1 MSRTGELS
9 GPVPRRTAP
18 VPPEPSPVPTDA
30 RVDVVPATLP
40 AVLAPA
46 TGPAGARTGSNR
58 RPPSAHELVAL
69 PGSIPTDNRK

>member
-9 GPVPRRTAP
+9 GPVPGRTAP

-30 RVDVVPATLP
+30 RVDVVPAALP
-40 AVLAPA
+40 AVLDTA
-46 TGPAGARTGSNR
+46 TATADARTGSNR

-69 PGSIPTDNRK
+69 PGSIPTDDRK